1 MTEKLNLNT
10 LSNITYY
17 SMPEQIVVNTSDLLK
32 QNQIYSIYSGY
43 LRSSPNEKLM
53 IKKYTI
59 NDNLNDLTN
68 SYLVR
73 ELIFFQHF
81 NKYTD
86 SGVIQLMGLSITEEN
101 IYLIFEEMGDYI
113 TFDKYIDILK
123 NKTLDN
129 DKIKNIFY
137 NLLTTVNVFH
147 SLGVVNSD
155 FIFDNVMVKKYQL
168 GYDMKIYD
176 VSMTQFLGLG
186 PLLSVVSDIENKP
199 NLEKR
204 FISDKNISF
213 SYDVFSIGLFLLR
226 ILVNM
231 NMITFIPQQG
241 GSQEKANPYLSV
253 LENRIKEK
261 ETASIVSDIPKAN
274 PYLNIYQQ
282 NIQQKNKEKTVN
294 IIEVI
299 TKPNPYLNI
308 YQQNI
313 QLKKQNT
320 NSEDISE
327 QGIVDELSD
336 KDIDAANIATSDVL
350 SVDIDGVPAL
360 AADSAE
366 GVHALAAD
374 SAEGVPALA
383 SDGSQGD
390 SVDGAPA
397 LATDGSESDGAPALA
412 TDGSESQGVDGAPAL
427 ATDGSESDGTP
438 VIATDGSESQGV
450 DGAPALATD
459 GSESLGVDGAPAL
472 ATDGSESLGVDGAPA
487 LATDG
492 SESDGAPALAT
503 DGSESDGTAVIATDG
518 SESQGVDG
526 APALATDGSQSDS
539 VDGSQNDS
547 VDGSPVI
554 ASDGSQSLSNAPFF
568 VKVINNEI
576 MISYDNNTWG
586 EVSSQI
592 IKNISPE
599 LNNLLINLLHDNA
612 NDRICVRDALND
624 KYFDQHSKNVLPG
637 LEGGGFNKT
646 DIPKLYRY
654 NYTIENWSKKQLE
667 LSYIEEIHL
676 NYKDNVLP
684 KFDEDVQFYNH
695 ANELLKSFKT
705 DDEINTLI
713 TSGIDILANAII
725 HYRSNDISTKDV
737 DFLKITSVFYSR
749 IFSIDNKFFNGVMNN
764 NKYLDASLQKLISN
778 AKLNIFPIWVH
789 AMYIYIKLNFEN
801 KKENSALNYEDTL
814 IESAFEVLLF
824 IMSKQLSESQISLWD
839 VASYGA
845 IKNLANKYEIKV
857 EDVLIGNIVECLK
870 MPSAK
875 YNMINRIQIE
885 TLNYIHTEKYEN
897 LIDLFGGSFI
907 DLTTVVDIENIII
920 PPEIPANQTEKII
933 MNEDGSKTVINEFVN
948 DEGVPTVVS
957 TIMTPE
963 GNVLESKTEMTKDGN
978 TEAVVNRLDSN
989 GNIVKEEV
997 SVDSTGAVVVKQ
1009 EDGSITTA
1017 TQEVDDKTGDITKKF
1032 SDGKVE
1038 ITSING
1044 ITKIINADGSEE
1056 LHEPNGDISK
1066 TNLDGTIEKIPLN
1079 GIPEILMKEEF
1090 DEEGNTIQTMED
1102 GSTVKIY
1109 KSGVK
1114 EIIKDGV
1121 KEIINTDGTKTIFKG
1136 DNKILVDSN
1145 GNEQIL
1151 ETIKTNDMGQIER
1164 TLSDGTKEIEIVSDG
1179 QTQVQITDSDG
1190 NIQTYTKVE
1199 KEYGIVEQVYD
1210 DKIVTTT
1217 PDGITTTVNKQTGDI
1232 EISLA
1237 NGDVETR
1244 DKDGN
1249 LVSRIDKDGKR
1260 ISVENDVMKITDKD
1274 GNLSMQGEKLL
1285 ENGNKVIYNSDAQK
1299 IEILP
1304 DGTRIETKMNELEM
1318 AQFVRENDVPIS
1330 LIKDD
1335 GLKQTMIDRSGK
1347 RVFKSLSDAY
1357 KNCPRE
1363 IMELPNTRFTVEC
1376 IKDVIIE

>member
-390 SVDGAPA
+390 S
-397 LATDGSESDGAPALA
+397 
-412 TDGSESQGVDGAPAL
+412 
-427 ATDGSESDGTP
+427 
-438 VIATDGSESQGV
+438 
-450 DGAPALATD
+450 
-459 GSESLGVDGAPAL
+459 
-472 ATDGSESLGVDGAPA
+472 VDGAPA